1 MSGKNSDT
9 PVDIITSAAPVR
21 RVGIIDATG
30 NEVILE
36 PNGSLPVTPQG
47 TISTLNS
54 TIETL
59 DPDEAFTG
67 DAEDITNVAM
77 VYITTKSDVASAT
90 DGLSIQQSSDGVN
103 WDHTDEFTVGAGSGK
118 TFSFQAATNWFRIVY
133 TNGGTIQG
141 FFRLQTKLSSVY
153 GKPSSHRIQD
163 SIIGDDD
170 AELVKSVQSAETAK
184 GEFVNVGATS
194 SGSLKVAD
202 YDNAHRNAANS
213 IFGDRI
219 VGTRV
224 PTIAAQFQYGLR
236 TDDAVFDV
244 VTTGVV
250 AIEDA
255 MLKLNTGTD
264 SAGHVGIR
272 GADYLRY
279 IPGHEAYAFFTCVF
293 AAPVANLTQR
303 IGLFDFDG
311 GDGNGFFIG
320 YNGLTFGIT
329 RRRAGVDTFTA
340 VDVSTV
346 FPSDIPA
353 FNPTKGNVYKLSY
366 GYLGFATIHF
376 EVLLPQGTF
385 VEFAKIEY
393 PNTSTETH
401 IANANIPLRAEMT
414 NSGSTVDSQ
423 MRIGSVSA
431 GIVDG
436 GGADPIARIFT
447 FALGTTTLVAGVATQ
462 LISFRNK
469 GTFFGLTNK
478 ISSQLILVS
487 TATDGNK
494 PVAWGI
500 KKNSTI
506 TTSGT
511 WTDADPDS
519 VIEWSTDAVVNLA
532 TGTDMLLW
540 NMARADTF
548 FEDVEK
554 YLVKLRP
561 NEWATFFCL
570 SQNANDVE
578 LSIRWLDLF

>member
-1 MSGKNSDT
+1 MSDT
-9 PVDIITSAAPVR
+9 IPNIDLPVGEWVDLYAESNITVGIAVSIENIGVCDVYLAAQAAEPDKDHDSYNVLQRENGVRLKNTLGDAGAWAFCNNDGGKVNVVSSEPTGFSPTIAASVYNQDGSPVDAENP
-21 RVGIIDATG
+21 
-30 NEVILE
+30 
-36 PNGSLPVTPQG
+36 LPV
-47 TISTLNS
+47 S
-54 TIETL
+54 
-59 DPDEAFTG
+59 
-67 DAEDITNVAM
+67 
-77 VYITTKSDVASAT
+77 
-90 DGLSIQQSSDGVN
+90 
-103 WDHTDEFTVGAGSGK
+103 
-118 TFSFQAATNWFRIVY
+118 
-133 TNGGTIQG
+133 
-141 FFRLQTKLSSVY
+141 
-153 GKPSSHRIQD
+153 
-163 SIIGDDD
+163 
-170 AELVKSVQSAETAK
+170 
-184 GEFVNVGATS
+184 
-194 SGSLKVAD
+194 D
-202 YDNAHRNAANS
+202 YDGAHRNAANS
-213 IFGDRI
+213 IFGDRL

-236 TDDAVFDV
+236 ADDAVLDV
-244 VTTGVV
+244 VTTGAVV
-250 AIEDA
+250 IEDA

-264 SAGHVGIR
+264 AAGHVGIR

-293 AAPVANLTQR
+293 ATPVADLTQR

-320 YNGLTFGIT
+320 YNGLIFGIT

-340 VDVSTV
+340 VDVANV
-346 FPSDIPA
+346 FPVDSGVFD
-353 FNPTKGNVYKLSY
+353 PTKGNVYKISY

-385 VEFAKIEY
+385 IEFAKIEY

-401 IANANIPLRAEMT
+401 IANTNIPLRAEMT

-469 GTFFGLTNK
+469 DTFFGLTNK

-506 TTSGT
+506 TTPGT